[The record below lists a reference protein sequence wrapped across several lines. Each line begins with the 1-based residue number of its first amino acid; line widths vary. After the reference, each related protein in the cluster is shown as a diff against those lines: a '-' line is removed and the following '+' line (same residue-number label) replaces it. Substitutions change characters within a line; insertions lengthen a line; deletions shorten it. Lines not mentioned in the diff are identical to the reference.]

1 MNKSLVISLLTGLL
15 VVHSIEATQKGG
27 NKDVPPTWYN
37 YNIQLHRV
45 ASFRPWPSLYHV
57 SPVLLANLG
66 YFYIDDGSGVIDDES
81 VMCHACYTT
90 LPGLSTVDNISQVQ
104 WSHSSD
110 CPYSHDLRLAI
121 DSRPIQQ
128 REARATVIRQETDSV
143 QNITIQ
149 NAPLILSNISVV
161 TLPTSEIPAAQTSDT
176 QVTRSPFL
184 NRQNDDLVPQA
195 SGQHDTTPTAF
206 AYQAQVSS
214 PRRQHLHLDL
224 QRKVRVAQI
233 GCTLPIRTKSSYSY
247 SPIKVDE
254 I

>member
-104 WSHSSD
+104 WTHSSD

-143 QNITIQ
+143 QNMTIQ
-149 NAPLILSNISVV
+149 NAPLILSNIPVN
-161 TLPTSEIPAAQTSDT
+161 TLPTS
-176 QVTRSPFL
+176 FL
-184 NRQNDDLVPQA
+184 NRQDDDLIPQA
-195 SGQHDTTPTAF
+195 SGHRDTTPTF
-206 AYQAQVSS
+206 DNQAQVSS

-224 QRKVRVAQI
+224 QVRVAQI
-233 GCTLPIRTKSSYSY
+233 GCTLPIRTKSSSSY
-247 SPIKVDE
+247 SPTKVDE